1 MPDFN
6 LFELGGI
13 SVIVLVIGIVES
25 AKRFGLSGKACQI
38 AAMVLGAGLVGLA
51 QAIEAGMIP
60 VNFLPWI
67 TIAVMGVGGGL
78 AAGGVFDIL
87 KLRARL

>member
-38 AAMVLGAGLVGLA
+38 VAMVLGAGLIGLA
-51 QAIEAGMIP
+51 QAIEIGMIP
-60 VNFLPWI
+60 VNLLPLI
-67 TIAVMGVGGGL
+67 NIVVKGVGGGL
-78 AAGGVFDIL
+78 AAGGIFDIL
-87 KLRARL
+87 KLRAKS